1 MLFFWIFLGA
11 GLFFLLQRIL
21 YLRRWDKGLRLSLR
35 FDVPAVTAGE
45 TVSVIERVENR
56 KRLPLPVFSYKYVL
70 CRNLNTV
77 TETGGGEREIRIKLA
92 VPAMRAVRNR
102 TQISGLPRGVY
113 TLTNVTMSARDLFYT
128 CRPGRQIVAPAKL
141 TVYPTPIPA
150 RRLALPFRQLLG
162 AITTRRLTTEDP
174 FELRG
179 IRPYEI
185 FDSMRDINWK
195 ASARTGELKVNQ
207 HMYTTDEALLLL
219 LDMDRGTEAQRETML
234 SLASSLSRLLLARGV
249 TVSLRGNCRSCIT
262 GRALSLP
269 PGGGSSHQAVLDEAL
284 AQVKLSAST
293 VAPFAEFVRTIPA
306 RELAGSLPVV
316 LSAGTAQVTFPGKE
330 SFFLSVSGME
340 PSPLPGV
347 TVLPWQEAG
356 TEEVRL

>member
-11 GLFFLLQRIL
+11 GLFFLLQRWV
-21 YLRRWDKGLRLSLR
+21 YQTRWDRGLRLSLR

-45 TVSVIERVENR
+45 TVSVIERIENR

-77 TETGGGEREIRIKLA
+77 TETGGGEREVRIKLA
-92 VPAMRAVRNR
+92 VPAMRAVRNQ
-102 TQISGLPRGVY
+102 TLVSGLPRGVY
-113 TLTNVTMSARDLFYT
+113 TLTNVTMQARDLFYT
-128 CRPGRQIVAPAKL
+128 CRPGGGAVCPARL
-141 TVYPTPIPA
+141 TVYPAPIPA

-185 FDSMRDINWK
+185 YDSMRDINWK

-219 LDMDRGTEAQRETML
+219 LDMDRGSEAQRETLL
-234 SLASSLSRLLLARGV
+234 SLASSLSRLMLARGV

-262 GRALSLP
+262 GRDIYLP

-293 VAPFAEFVRTIPA
+293 VAPFADFIQTIPA

-316 LSAGTAQVTFPGKE
+316 LSAGTVQVAFPGKE

-340 PSPLPGV
+340 PAPLPGV
-347 TVLPWQEAG
+347 TVIPWQESG